1 MFQVAGAMTRA
12 ELEALTKPALVDL
25 VLELLARLERVEKE
39 LRNRAA
45 PFSKGTKQGP
55 KKQPGRK
62 PGQGR
67 FSHLQT
73 PDPATVT
80 TPPVEVSLHGACP
93 HCGGLEVEEV
103 GVEDAFLTDLPPQPR
118 PETRCYRVH
127 VGRCKHC
134 GKTRRG
140 VHPDVAPDQRGATA
154 HRYGPRTMAT
164 AHALHYD
171 VGVPVRKVPVV
182 LETLTG
188 VKPTQSAIT
197 QHALRSA
204 RGVLQPRY
212 ERLRAALKTS
222 AHVHTDDTGW
232 REGGTSAQLMV
243 FTNEDTTVYQI
254 RKRHRNEEVREVI
267 PGDYRGTMVTDRG
280 RSYDAKE
287 FDQVQQQ
294 KCNWHVIRSIDAVLE
309 TKTGRACAFGQELKV
324 RLGEAMA
331 LHKAVREGTST
342 RAAFDARGQTLTQ
355 ELTYHLRDRRL
366 TDKDNQRL
374 LDELGWHHD
383 RGNLVRY
390 LKDPSIEPT
399 NGAAERGLRPAVIAR
414 KVSHGTKNP
423 AGSTAHATFSS
434 LFTTL
439 RKTIRSAGE
448 RVEAMV
454 EWLRGPPLPVAQP
467 P

>member
-1 MFQVAGAMTRA
+1 MTRA
-12 ELEALTKPALVDL
+12 ELEALSKPALVDL
-25 VLELLARLERVEKE
+25 VLELLARLERVENE

-45 PFSKGTKQGP
+45 PFSKGA
-55 KKQPGRK
+55 KKGSKKRPGRK

-67 FSHLQT
+67 FSHLQP
-73 PDPATVT
+73 PDPAKVT
-80 TPPVEVSLHGACP
+80 APPIEVPLHGACP
-93 HCGGLEVEEV
+93 HCGGPDVEEL
-103 GVEDAFLTDLPPQPR
+103 GVEEAFVTDLPPQPT
-118 PETRCYRVH
+118 PETRCYRVQ

-134 GKTRRG
+134 GKPRRG
-140 VHPDVAPDQRGATA
+140 VHPDVASDQRGATA

-204 RGVLQPRY
+204 TGVLQPKY
-212 ERLRAALKTS
+212 EKLRAAIKTS

-232 REGGTSAQLMV
+232 REGGTAAQLMV
-243 FTNEDTTVYQI
+243 FTNEETTVYQI

-267 PGDYRGTMVTDRG
+267 PGDYCGTMVTDRG

-287 FDQVQQQ
+287 LDDVYQQ
-294 KCNWHVIRSIDAVLE
+294 KCNWHVGRSIDAVLE
-309 TKTGRACAFGQELKV
+309 TKTAGACAFGRQLKAQ
-324 RLGEAMA
+324 LGEAMG
-331 LHKAVREGTST
+331 LHKALREGTCT
-342 RAAFDARGQTLTQ
+342 RAAYDARGQTLTQ

-366 TDKDNQRL
+366 ADKDNQRL

-390 LKDPSIEPT
+390 LEDPSIEPT
-399 NGAAERGLRPAVIAR
+399 NGAAERALRPAVIAR

-439 RKTIRSAGE
+439 KKTIRSAGE

-454 EWLRGPPLPVAQP
+454 EWLREPSTPVAQP